1 MRYPLL
7 LLLFSFP
14 LLLTAQLFPEL
25 GGQRAGIS
33 ALTFLKVDVSPRSA
47 GVGGAN
53 VCLTGDAFSTFTNP
67 ATLAETEGFSVGASN
82 TFWAAGI
89 PYSFLSVN
97 KPTQAGHFGLSIQS
111 LSSGALPVRTEFNPG
126 GTGEYFYAGYFT
138 AGLTYSKRLTDMF
151 TYGFTGKYVREQLAD
166 FTAQTVVVDLG
177 FLYRTDFN
185 ELSFSVLLQNFGL
198 NSGLK
203 GMFDI
208 DKAFEH
214 RPRTI
219 ESYPAP
225 TIFKIGV
232 SMVPWRDEENNQS
245 LTTLLQ
251 LNHPN
256 DNAENI
262 RIGLEY
268 SYHDV
273 LFLRAGYKFN
283 VKDQNY
289 PTAGI
294 GLRSRIG
301 RHPLMLDY
309 ALDPT
314 NFLGLIHRVGV
325 SFHVNKMDR

>member
-1 MRYPLL
+1 
-7 LLLFSFP
+7 
-14 LLLTAQLFPEL
+14 
-25 GGQRAGIS
+25 
-33 ALTFLKVDVSPRSA
+33 
-47 GVGGAN
+47 
-53 VCLTGDAFSTFTNP
+53 
-67 ATLAETEGFSVGASN
+67 
-82 TFWAAGI
+82 
-89 PYSFLSVN
+89 
-97 KPTQAGHFGLSIQS
+97 
-111 LSSGALPVRTEFNPG
+111 
-126 GTGEYFYAGYFT
+126 
-138 AGLTYSKRLTDMF
+138 MF

-166 FTAQTVVVDLG
+166 FTAQTVVFDLG

-203 GMFDI
+203 GVFDI

-232 SMVPWRDEENNQS
+232 SMVPWRDEENKQS
-245 LTTLLQ
+245 LTTFLQ

-256 DNAENI
+256 DNSENI
-262 RIGLEY
+262 RVGLEY
-268 SYHDV
+268 SYHDL
-273 LFLRAGYKFN
+273 LFLRAGYKVN

-301 RHPLMLDY
+301 RHPLIFDY
-309 ALDPT
+309 GLDPT
-314 NFLGLIHRVGV
+314 NFLG
-325 SFHVNKMDR
+325 